1 MKLTRAINVIAV
13 LILVGAAMIVYQI
26 KYQAVRQTAEID
38 KLNRA
43 IAREKA
49 AITVLEAEWSHL
61 TRPDR
66 VQALAE
72 KHLDLKPATPGQ
84 RVALADLPM
93 RPVQVDAIAET
104 IASLGV
110 TDMPIHDEPAAG
122 SGEDLIGRTI
132 ESMGLAVPSSD
143 PMPLEFPQ

>member
-13 LILVGAAMIVYQI
+13 LILVGAAMVVYQI

-38 KLNRA
+38 KLN
-43 IAREKA
+43 
-49 AITVLEAEWSHL
+49 TVLDAEWAHL

-72 KHLDLKPATPGQ
+72 KHLDLKPATADQ
-84 RVALADLPM
+84 RIALADLPM

-104 IASLGV
+104 IASLGM
-110 TDMPIHDEPAAG
+110 TDMPIHDEATAG

>member
-1 MKLTRAINVIAV
+1 MKVTRVINIIAV
-13 LILVGAAMIVYQI
+13 LILVGAAMVVYQI
-26 KYQAVRQTAEID
+26 KYQAVRQAAELD

-72 KHLDLKPATPGQ
+72 RHLDLKPATPGQ

-104 IASLGV
+104 IASLGM
-110 TDMPIHDEPAAG
+110 TDMPILDEPAG

-132 ESMGLAVPSSD
+132 ESMGLAVPLSD